1 MRVPG
6 RECKHV
12 CIRTREELT
21 AAFCGYLA
29 QLEAMMKKEQ
39 ALLHLAAQHA
49 TTRHSVA
56 VEKAGRELD
65 SCRKKF

>member
-1 MRVPG
+1 
-6 RECKHV
+6 
-12 CIRTREELT
+12 
-21 AAFCGYLA
+21 
-29 QLEAMMKKEQ
+29 MKKEQ
-39 ALLHLAAQHA
+39 VLLHLAAQHA